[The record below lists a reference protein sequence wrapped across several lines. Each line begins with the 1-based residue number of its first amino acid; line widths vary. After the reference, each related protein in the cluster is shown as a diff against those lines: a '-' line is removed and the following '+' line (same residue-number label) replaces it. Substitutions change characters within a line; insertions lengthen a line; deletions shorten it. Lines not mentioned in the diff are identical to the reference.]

1 MIKNLIKK
9 NRTFRRFKQN
19 INISEIDLKELI
31 DLARLSASPRNQQA
45 LKFFYSNTNE
55 LNNKIFE
62 TLSWAGALIDWVG
75 PEEGEK
81 PAAYIIILGDNSLI
95 PKGKK
100 SYHEIACGIVAQS
113 IMLGAAEKGFGGCM
127 VAAIKRNILRKR
139 INLPEPLEILLV
151 LAIGVSNE
159 KVIIEKMPEND
170 NFNYWRDE
178 NQTHHVPKRDLENII
193 INKS

>member
-19 INISEIDLKELI
+19 INISENDLKELI

-45 LKFFYSNTNE
+45 LKFFYSNTKE

-62 TLSWAGALIDWVG
+62 TLSWAGSLTDWAG
-75 PEEGEK
+75 PAEGEK
-81 PAAYIIILGDNSLI
+81 PAAYIIILGDNALI
-95 PKGKK
+95 AKGKK
-100 SYHEIACGIVAQS
+100 SYHEVAGGIAAQS
-113 IMLGAAEKGFGGCM
+113 IMLGAAEKGYGGCM
-127 VAAIKRNILRKR
+127 VAAIKRNILRKH
-139 INLPEPLEILLV
+139 IDLSEHLEILLV
-151 LAIGVSNE
+151 LAIGVPNE
-159 KVIIEKMPEND
+159 KIIIEKMPENG

-178 NQTHHVPKRDLENII
+178 NQIHHVPKRSLETII